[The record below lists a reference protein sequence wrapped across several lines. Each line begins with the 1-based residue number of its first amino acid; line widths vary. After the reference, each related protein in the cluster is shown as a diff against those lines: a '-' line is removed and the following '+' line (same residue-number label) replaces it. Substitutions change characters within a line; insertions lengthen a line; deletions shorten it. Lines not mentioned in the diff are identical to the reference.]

1 MEPFKGVVGYHVALT
16 RSIQRILRKGLV
28 PTRGPR
34 SRLLGESRDAVYLFR
49 DRDAVDDAL
58 GSWLGDALHDVPLT
72 LLRVTVPVSATLLPT
87 NADYE
92 IVVADRIPPDSITN
106 LGTV

>member
-1 MEPFKGVVGYHVALT
+1 MEPFNGIVGYHVALT
-16 RSIQRILRKGLV
+16 RSVHRILRRGLV
-28 PTRGPR
+28 PIRGPR
-34 SRLLGESRDAVYLFR
+34 SRLLGESRDAGYLFR

-58 GSWLGDALHDVPLT
+58 GSWLGDALPDVPLT
-72 LLRVTVPVSATLLPT
+72 LLRVTVPENATLVPT
-87 NADYE
+87 TADYE

>member
-1 MEPFKGVVGYHVALT
+1 MEPFKGIFGYHVT
-16 RSIQRILRKGLV
+16 MSRSVHRIVRNGLV
-28 PTRGPR
+28 PIRGPR

-49 DRDAVDDAL
+49 DRDAVDYAV
-58 GSWLGDALHDVPLT
+58 GGWLGDALPDVPLT
-72 LLRVTVPVSATLLPT
+72 LLRVTVPANATLLPT

>member
-1 MEPFKGVVGYHVALT
+1 MEPFKGIFGYHVT
-16 RSIQRILRKGLV
+16 MSRSVHRIVRNGLV

-58 GSWLGDALHDVPLT
+58 GSWLGDALPDVPLT
-72 LLRVTVPVSATLLPT
+72 LLRVTVPANATLLPT

>member
-1 MEPFKGVVGYHVALT
+1 MT
-16 RSIQRILRKGLV
+16 RS
-28 PTRGPR
+28 T
-34 SRLLGESRDAVYLFR
+34 FR

-58 GSWLGDALHDVPLT
+58 GSWLGDALPDVPLT
-72 LLRVTVPVSATLLPT
+72 LLRVTVPANATLLPT

>member
-1 MEPFKGVVGYHVALT
+1 MEPFKEVVGYHVALT
-16 RSIQRILRKGLV
+16 RSIHRIVRRGLV

-58 GSWLGDALHDVPLT
+58 GSWLGDALLNLPLT
-72 LLRVTVPVSATLLPT
+72 LLRVTVPKNATLVPT
-87 NADYE
+87 TADYE